1 MNLLTAT
8 PNRMDQLYYH
18 KKRLYI
24 IFNWCF
30 LLFSV
35 CFLSI
40 NHTVQGQNA
49 QTDSLK
55 KLLAA
60 SKADTQRVK
69 ILNRLCRGYWRH
81 SPDTSRIISQQALEL
96 AQKLDFTLGIANANN
111 AIAISYYFQGN
122 YVQAVEYY
130 KKALASHQ
138 KIDNKRGVSRAYNNL
153 GVLYSKK
160 GDYAHSLEY
169 YHKALVIQEE
179 LNDERLMAKSY
190 NNIGNIYLD
199 INEYPKA
206 LEFHQKALAIK
217 RKLKA
222 SPSSMMYT
230 YTNLGNVYKSMESYK
245 EALGSYRS
253 ALKICLTENLLK
265 DAALSYTLMGFVMN
279 FQNKLDSAIYYQKKS
294 LEIARRDSLKNIEL
308 EVLYRL
314 SFVYSR
320 KKELKKAIDFGK
332 QAVTLG
338 LQNKE
343 YPFVKDAAKVVAD
356 SYTQLKN
363 YGQAL
368 KYQTIYLQ
376 SKDSLFNDNKTKELT
391 RLELNYA
398 FDKKQAI
405 LKAEQK
411 AKEDKIKIENEK
423 KLQRERFYL
432 LGTLGVLFAV
442 LAISIFALRSR
453 TIQKKL
459 NQQLVIQKDELQEQ
473 KQELVQLNE
482 ELQQNQEE
490 IITQRD
496 YIEKQNINL
505 NQQQHRIQSS
515 IRAARTIQQAM
526 LPFEQDLQSLLQDYF
541 VIYRPKDIVSG
552 DFYWLKQVG
561 DDIIIVVADCTGH
574 GVPGAFMSLIGMNL
588 LDKIVFQK
596 NITVPRLILDDLHQQ
611 MNLALRQKNAQ
622 QVRGG
627 MDAVVLKL
635 SKQDDHYSRVVFAGA
650 KNPLYYFVPDADEI
664 QIIKADRKSI
674 GALNSKVSQFNE
686 QEIHLPQGSVLY
698 AGSDG
703 IQDQNDAARKKLGS
717 QRLIQVLNQMA
728 PQPMSAQKQMLEE
741 CIDQHMKDTTQR
753 DDMLWIG
760 IKV

>member
-1 MNLLTAT
+1 M
-8 PNRMDQLYYH
+8 
-18 KKRLYI
+18 
-24 IFNWCF
+24 
-30 LLFSV
+30 
-35 CFLSI
+35 
-40 NHTVQGQNA
+40 
-49 QTDSLK
+49 
-55 KLLAA
+55 AA

-245 EALGSYRS
+245 EALASYRS

-391 RLELNYA
+391 RLEARYEFKKEMDSIQYTQQKQQVIHEAEIATHKANQRASYIGFGLTFLLILVLLFSYQQKQKSNHKLNKANESLVLSNQELHAVNESIQIAHLQIAKKNSDLMSSINYA
-398 FDKKQAI
+398 K
-405 LKAEQK
+405 
-411 AKEDKIKIENEK
+411 
-423 KLQRERFYL
+423 
-432 LGTLGVLFAV
+432 
-442 LAISIFALRSR
+442 
-453 TIQKKL
+453 
-459 NQQLVIQKDELQEQ
+459 
-473 KQELVQLNE
+473 
-482 ELQQNQEE
+482 
-490 IITQRD
+490 
-496 YIEKQNINL
+496 
-505 NQQQHRIQSS
+505 RIQ
-515 IRAARTIQQAM
+515 TAM
-526 LPFEQDLQSLLQDYF
+526 LPLNERMYKGLPNHFTLF
-541 VIYRPKDIVSG
+541 RPRDVVSG
-552 DFYWLKQVG
+552 DFYWFEEI
-561 DDIIIVVADCTGH
+561 DDKKFIVVADCTGH
-574 GVPGAFMSLIGMNL
+574 GVPGAFMTMLGSQALTNIIIQNKIYNPAEVLNHLDQIAQKL
-588 LDKIVFQK
+588 LKSK
-596 NITVPRLILDDLHQQ
+596 NTS
-611 MNLALRQKNAQ
+611 
-622 QVRGG
+622 VRDG
-627 MDAVVLKL
+627 MDITICVIDKGNRTLE
-635 SKQDDHYSRVVFAGA
+635 FAGA
-650 KNPLYYFVPDADEI
+650 KNPLLFIQNGEYKEI
-664 QIIKADRKSI
+664 KGDIYSINGHRKDGKLISFTSHTLDI
-674 GALNSKVSQFNE
+674 NASTT
-686 QEIHLPQGSVLY
+686 IY
-698 AGSDG
+698 MYSDG
-703 IQDQNDAARKKLGS
+703 YQDQFGGKSKRKFMKKRFRTMLYENS
-717 QRLIQVLNQMA
+717 NRPIEE
-728 PQPMSAQKQMLEE
+728 QKRILETTLDNWMDGHE
-741 CIDQHMKDTTQR
+741 QIDDILVMGMK
-753 DDMLWIG
+753 
-760 IKV
+760 V